1 LCNLAASTTLIPMLL
16 IYSPAITNRLRYIMN
31 LLFREL
37 LGLEFKFTIS
47 PDEYARFEGPKISY
61 SRDPLADGVFIE
73 ACGLLSEEMII
84 PYDLKPG
91 KAGAVPV
98 LFSIDNPKGQLAF
111 DPFAAAFYMVSR
123 YEEYLPH
130 SKDKQGRYPASE
142 SIAFKGKFLDV
153 PVVHLW
159 AGMVAD
165 FMLKHYPALKIIH
178 PEYNY
183 VPTIDVD
190 HAYCYLGRTFIRM
203 LGGITREAI
212 HGRLNDLGLRRKVLL
227 GLAADPY
234 DNYSFICKVH
244 EMYQQSPLYFILF
257 ADYGGDDNNISVTS
271 ELFKRLILELDQ
283 MHGVGIHPSL
293 SSNRIEM
300 RLQAEVKSLGQVL
313 QREVTISRQ
322 HFLYLNMPQ
331 TYRSLVQLGIGD
343 DYSMG
348 YPSHPGF
355 RAGIAIPFQF
365 FDLISNETIPL
376 IVHPVSMMDVT
387 LKDYLRLST
396 EESLD
401 AINHMV
407 GTIKSVHGQFVSIW
421 HNESLSDTGRWKG
434 WRRVYEEMVKSAS
447 T

>member
-1 LCNLAASTTLIPMLL
+1 MLL

-37 LGLEFKFTIS
+37 LGLEIQFTIS
-47 PDEYARFEGPKISY
+47 PDEYTRFEGPKISY
-61 SRDPLADGVFIE
+61 SRDPLPGGVFIE
-73 ACGLLSEEMII
+73 ACSLLSEEMII

-91 KAGAVPV
+91 KAGPVPV
-98 LFSIDNPKGQLAF
+98 LFPIDDPKGPLSF

-130 SKDKQGRYPASE
+130 SRDKHGRYPALE

-159 AGMVAD
+159 TDMVAD
-165 FMLKHYPALKIIH
+165 LILKQYPALKINH

-190 HAYCYLGRTFIRM
+190 HAYCYLGRTFIRT
-203 LGGITREAI
+203 LGGITRDVI
-212 HGRLNDLGLRRKVLL
+212 HGRLNDLGLRRKILL

-234 DNYSFICKVH
+234 DNYSFISKVH
-244 EMYQQSPLYFILF
+244 ELYHQSPLYFILC

-300 RLQAEVKSLGQVL
+300 RLQAEVKSLRQVL

-331 TYRSLVQLGIGD
+331 TYRSLVELGIGD

-376 IVHPVSMMDVT
+376 KVHPVSMMDVT
-387 LKDYLRLST
+387 LKDYLRLSS

-407 GTIKSVHGQFVSIW
+407 ETIKSVHGQFVSIW
-421 HNESLSDTGRWKG
+421 HNESLSETGRWKG